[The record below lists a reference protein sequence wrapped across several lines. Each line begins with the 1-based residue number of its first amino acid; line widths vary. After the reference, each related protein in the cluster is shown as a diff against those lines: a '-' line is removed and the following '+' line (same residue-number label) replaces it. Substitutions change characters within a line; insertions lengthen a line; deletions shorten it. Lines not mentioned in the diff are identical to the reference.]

1 MTPTPDPD
9 PNPSPSPNQVTRRG
23 PTPTHPYSYEI
34 MDCRLQGSAEA
45 NMTWASACPP
55 PGVTLRSG
63 MPAEAERF
71 APALEGKQLRAQ
83 KGPATAIRSTATS
96 TVRVNLGV

>member
-1 MTPTPDPD
+1 
-9 PNPSPSPNQVTRRG
+9 
-23 PTPTHPYSYEI
+23 
-34 MDCRLQGSAEA
+34 
-45 NMTWASACPP
+45 MTWASACPP

-83 KGPATAIRSTATS
+83 KAACHCDPQYSYLNCAGTH
-96 TVRVNLGV
+96 

>member
-1 MTPTPDPD
+1 
-9 PNPSPSPNQVTRRG
+9 
-23 PTPTHPYSYEI
+23 

-71 APALEGKQLRAQ
+71 APALEGKQLRTQ
-83 KGPATAIRSTATS
+83 KAACHCDPQYSYLNCAG
-96 TVRVNLGV
+96 